1 MRHPRSANRSF
12 AMEIILLENIDKLG
26 SRGQLVKVA
35 DGYGRNFLLP
45 KKLAVAATTQN
56 RKWVDQQRVRFLK
69 LEAKEKAD
77 AADLS
82 TLLDG
87 VSVSFIRKAGEKG
100 NLFGSV
106 TSMDIAEKLLAQGYH
121 IDKRKINLATPIKI
135 VGEYTVPIKLHR
147 EVTSTVKV
155 QVEPDEDSK
164 NKMLAAV
171 EAQARANAQS
181 AAPPKETTAPEAPEG
196 DAEVE
201 AEAKDE

>member
-1 MRHPRSANRSF
+1 
-12 AMEIILLENIDKLG
+12 MEIILLENIDKLG

-82 TLLDG
+82 TLLED
-87 VSVSFIRKAGEKG
+87 VSVTVIRKAGDKG

-106 TSMDIAEKLLAQGYH
+106 
-121 IDKRKINLATPIKI
+121 
-135 VGEYTVPIKLHR
+135 KLHR
-147 EVTSTVKV
+147 EVTATVKV
-155 QVEPDEDSK
+155 HVEPDEESK
-164 NKMLAAV
+164 AKIQAAA
-171 EAQARANAQS
+171 EAQARDNARTA
-181 AAPPKETTAPEAPEG
+181 AAPKEAVAAEVPAAEAPEASETG
-196 DAEVE
+196 TE
-201 AEAKDE
+201 AEAKEE

>member
-1 MRHPRSANRSF
+1 
-12 AMEIILLENIDKLG
+12 MEVILLENIDKLG
-26 SRGQLVKVA
+26 SRGQVVKVA

-82 TLLDG
+82 TLLEG
-87 VSVSFIRKAGEKG
+87 VSVTVIRKAGDKG

-121 IDKRKINLATPIKI
+121 IDRRKIALNTPIK
-135 VGEYTVPIKLHR
+135 VLGEYSVPVKLHR
-147 EVTSTVKV
+147 EVTTTIKV
-155 QVEPDEDSK
+155 HVEPDEESK
-164 NKMLAAV
+164 AKIQAAA
-171 EAQARANAQS
+171 EAQARES
-181 AAPPKETTAPEAPEG
+181 ARSSAPPKEAPAVEAPAVEAPEASG
-196 DAEVE
+196 SGAE
-201 AEAKDE
+201 AEAEKE